1 MSSIWLSNA
10 FSSVPYWLF
19 LQGLLSEKPKKRRL
33 YCNLGDQDRFFC
45 SGSASSL
52 YQRILKMGCGDP
64 LHTVKIGL
72 CVFGNV
78 RLGLHP
84 WWQGLHFHKVFH
96 KIFLKFQVFG
106 LQKLMVFH
114 WSGPFPYAGKNSW
127 ESFGCPKA
135 NVHVL
140 FPARSAWLLC
150 DTRPHRR
157 CLQVWL
163 SVPGHPFLDVNVSVP
178 VALLNCSEV
187 IHPKALCEGALVFP
201 WILNMRTRSANT
213 ADKTYKQLLKTL
225 TLFRES
231 HTIYIWKT
239 EVFYFHMHLIP

>member
-127 ESFGCPKA
+127 SHLAAPWQMCMFFSQPGQRGCCVTRGLTGGA
-135 NVHVL
+135 C
-140 FPARSAWLLC
+140 RSGSVSQDIPFWM
-150 DTRPHRR
+150 
-157 CLQVWL
+157 WL
-163 SVPGHPFLDVNVSVP
+163 SVCLWHFWIAQRWYILRHYVKGHLS
-178 VALLNCSEV
+178 
-187 IHPKALCEGALVFP
+187 
-201 WILNMRTRSANT
+201 
-213 ADKTYKQLLKTL
+213 
-225 TLFRES
+225 
-231 HTIYIWKT
+231 
-239 EVFYFHMHLIP
+239 FHEY